1 MASNHVLMS
10 SRVLLNF
17 PTYSAKSSSASASLS
32 GPRFSMKADQASIS
46 HGARWIFEWD
56 WTHSRMSP
64 SPFPAPSS
72 FKRASGSK
80 PRNLTRC
87 WSVPELYLYSPFFLA
102 SVARPLSSIR
112 GRITNPPR
120 RTWKLRGGRWVKSVG
135 TILVF
140 IGERIILFQNDL
152 SSLTNR
158 AKFEDYFSGSTRSQR
173 MLERFLEL
181 IERIHMLD
189 CGGERSISYE
199 FAQLLVN
206 LLDFCAGCVAYPIDE

>member
-1 MASNHVLMS
+1 
-10 SRVLLNF
+10 
-17 PTYSAKSSSASASLS
+17 
-32 GPRFSMKADQASIS
+32 
-46 HGARWIFEWD
+46 
-56 WTHSRMSP
+56 MSP

-135 TILVF
+135 AILVF
-140 IGERIILFQNDL
+140 ILFLYLRFVGSGWPALFGPSWRHIRCPDRTPHSVPSRQPLLLCNVPYAH
-152 SSLTNR
+152 SRVGIR
-158 AKFEDYFSGSTRSQR
+158 ATPVKR
-173 MLERFLEL
+173 
-181 IERIHMLD
+181 
-189 CGGERSISYE
+189 
-199 FAQLLVN
+199 
-206 LLDFCAGCVAYPIDE
+206 